1 MRIKEKQEMNDL
13 LRKIKKL
20 EDEKAE
26 EQELAKAEKHRIE
39 KWLEERE
46 RSIDY
51 KLDYYN
57 AILENY
63 LREQGKKSVKLPFG
77 TIRYRKR
84 PEKFKY
90 DYEKV
95 IDYLKK
101 HYPEEVKT
109 VEKFDKN
116 SVKKLVKE
124 HGEIPEGVEI
134 EEQEAKFEVK
144 TEKC

>member
-1 MRIKEKQEMNDL
+1 MSIKEKQDMNDV

-90 DYEKV
+90 DDEKV

-101 HYPEEVKT
+101 HYPEEVKIS
-109 VEKFDKN
+109 ESYNKSN
-116 SVKKLVKE
+116 IKKLVKE